1 MLFRKSAYL
10 PSLEVKVHAPDLF
23 QPKVQAAI
31 QELEAKREKKER
43 ELLIKLESSY
53 NDELTNASNEI
64 SKIIKDSLS
73 LFDNDNLLQK
83 SIEFAITPPIVLLSK
98 TTQEKMLKNQKKY
111 NVPTADGE
119 ATMGVYNTIG
129 ETVPL
134 PIDSLK
140 KTKPILDIGN
150 HESLTTDVGDEH
162 PHFIQKDT
170 LKNGPI
176 TKEYYDLLMKEN
188 KHIYSSFLQI
198 NNNKEGKYTKP
209 ISVEMKLPEEP
220 NPKIKQE
227 IEKIEKKRD
236 GYEEKLFQ
244 QAAEEFKLITKIT
257 MKELQTNL
265 KNELLP
271 FYVVSKSTMATV
283 DAVIAQN
290 IKPPG
295 PSQRFLQIDKEQFE
309 NDYGDLIKKKAIDIK
324 NEAKFNR
331 DIHSKLVNFFSLP
344 TQDEEITN
352 KYYNPNVQNEI
363 NEDNINLEC
372 EKLSK
377 KYPELEIKCDDNNNI
392 YTSFLETS
400 NQEKGNDEDF
410 INVKFGA
417 SDQSYPTIEKLVSQ
431 MMTRRDLAEKY
442 IRLKI
447 LEYETRLQ
455 KAENEMIQDVLHETL
470 YRIIAKYAPAIEG
483 VKEHIK

>member
-1 MLFRKSAYL
+1 MFFRKSAYL

-23 QPKVQAAI
+23 QPKVQAVI
-31 QELEAKREKKER
+31 QELEAKRERKER
-43 ELLIKLESSY
+43 ELLKKLESSY
-53 NDELTNASNEI
+53 NEELANASNEI

-73 LFDNDNLLQK
+73 LFDNDNLLEK
-83 SIEFAITPPIVLLSK
+83 SIEFAITPPIILLSK
-98 TTQEKMLKNQKKY
+98 TTQEKMLRNQKKY
-111 NVPTADGE
+111 NVPTAAGE
-119 ATMGVYNTIG
+119 ATMGVFNTIG
-129 ETVPL
+129 ETAPL
-134 PIDSLK
+134 PIDSLQK
-140 KTKPILDIGN
+140 NKPILDAGK
-150 HESLTTDVGDEH
+150 HESLVTDVGDDR
-162 PHFIQKDT
+162 PHFVQKDT

-176 TKEYYDLLMKEN
+176 TKENYDLFIKEN

-198 NNNKEGKYTKP
+198 NKEGKYTKP

-257 MKELQTNL
+257 IKELQINL

-271 FYVVSKSTMATV
+271 FYVVSKGTMATV
-283 DAVIAQN
+283 DAVISKN

-295 PSQRFLQIDKEQFE
+295 LNQRFLQIDKERFE
-309 NDYGDLIKKKAIDIK
+309 NEYGDLIKKKGIDIK
-324 NEAKFNR
+324 NEAKFNK
-331 DIHSKLVNFFSLP
+331 DIHSKLVNFFNLS
-344 TQDEEITN
+344 TREEKIIN
-352 KYYNPNVQNEI
+352 RYNNPNDENEI
-363 NEDNINLEC
+363 NDDNNYNFEC

-377 KYPELEIKCDDNNNI
+377 KYPELEIKCDNNNI

-400 NQEKGNDEDF
+400 NQGKGNDEDF

-455 KAENEMIQDVLHETL
+455 KAENEMIQDILHEKL

-483 VKEHIK
+483 IKEHIK